1 MYFCKEFYEFGNG
14 IFNLV
19 EPPFLVSTAILP
31 PLSWCCQKKIY
42 IISLMDNL
50 YKIKK
55 GLDLNLQGVAAQEVS
70 VVAPSNVYA
79 LMPADFHG
87 ITPKMVVKEGEEV
100 QVGSAL
106 FVDKATEQIKFCSP
120 ISGKVKAVVRGERRR
135 ILRVEVE
142 SDGKMQRVQLV
153 KAGFQPATRE
163 EALQLLLNSGLF
175 AFFRQRPY
183 DVVACP
189 TDMPKAVFIS
199 TFSKM
204 PLAADFSFIV
214 KGQEADFK
222 SGIALLEKLAK
233 VYVGISPEQI
243 NTPILPLDSA
253 QVSVFS
259 GPNPAGNV
267 GVHINR
273 VSPVNKGEI
282 VWTVGPEVVVM
293 MGRLLRQ
300 GMVDFTRRIAVAG
313 SEVENPAYLDTVIGA
328 PLKDVLAGKLKK
340 STSNQRIINGNPLVG
355 EKTDLEGYLSAMV
368 TEVCVLP
375 EGDDVNELF
384 GWAMPR
390 LDQFSTNRSYFSWL
404 LGSKK
409 SYAPDCRIKGGERHM
424 IMSGE
429 YDRVFP
435 MDIYA
440 GYLVK
445 AIITGDIDR
454 QEQLGIYEVAPEDF
468 AVAEFVDS
476 SKLELQRIVREG
488 LDILRKENA

>member
-1 MYFCKEFYEFGNG
+1 
-14 IFNLV
+14 
-19 EPPFLVSTAILP
+19 
-31 PLSWCCQKKIY
+31 
-42 IISLMDNL
+42 MDNL

-189 TDMPKAVFIS
+189 TDMPKAVFVS

-214 KGQEADFK
+214 KGQEADF
-222 SGIALLEKLAK
+222 
-233 VYVGISPEQI
+233 
-243 NTPILPLDSA
+243 
-253 QVSVFS
+253 
-259 GPNPAGNV
+259 
-267 GVHINR
+267 
-273 VSPVNKGEI
+273 
-282 VWTVGPEVVVM
+282 
-293 MGRLLRQ
+293 
-300 GMVDFTRRIAVAG
+300 
-313 SEVENPAYLDTVIGA
+313 
-328 PLKDVLAGKLKK
+328 
-340 STSNQRIINGNPLVG
+340 
-355 EKTDLEGYLSAMV
+355 
-368 TEVCVLP
+368 
-375 EGDDVNELF
+375 
-384 GWAMPR
+384 
-390 LDQFSTNRSYFSWL
+390 
-404 LGSKK
+404 
-409 SYAPDCRIKGGERHM
+409 
-424 IMSGE
+424 
-429 YDRVFP
+429 
-435 MDIYA
+435 
-440 GYLVK
+440 
-445 AIITGDIDR
+445 
-454 QEQLGIYEVAPEDF
+454 
-468 AVAEFVDS
+468 
-476 SKLELQRIVREG
+476 
-488 LDILRKENA
+488 